1 MGIIF
6 LAKFLPKQQNTEP
19 WIYLKKRY
27 LTQKSIPSNWKHLK
41 TCVLTNVSDSF
52 ELTSTSLIFFS
63 APTRSSGHQQQT
75 MSREIL
81 CYPSVLIGV
90 QIWTPGWQSRSPELA
105 KILISL
111 VYYAITSLFCG
122 FCRTFTGIYV
132 SGFFGE
138 TGTLSW
144 LFSKAWIEPPFFLLS
159 FTPVFLQMLPLRL
172 W

>member
-1 MGIIF
+1 MTLSKEERFNTEIYSFQLKAPEDLCAYRRLWF
-6 LAKFLPKQQNTEP
+6 LWAYQHFPHTLFNSYPKQRAS
-19 WIYLKKRY
+19 KR
-27 LTQKSIPSNWKHLK
+27 
-41 TCVLTNVSDSF
+41 
-52 ELTSTSLIFFS
+52 
-63 APTRSSGHQQQT
+63 T

-81 CYPSVLIGV
+81 CYPSVLIAV
-90 QIWTPGWQSRSPELA
+90 QIWTPGWQSSSPELA

-132 SGFFGE
+132 PGFFGE

-144 LFSKAWIEPPFFLLS
+144 LLSKAWIEPLFFLLS